1 MLAHIVGADCYE
13 EFKIVYENKIRIENN
28 AVYLWLSIVNRLL
41 VLVFSFYLLSETITG
56 DLIYLPVL
64 NVLCGTI
71 ICGVRLLKS
80 EKISKWITLCR
91 KQ

>member
-1 MLAHIVGADCYE
+1 MVGVDCYE
-13 EFKIVYENKIRIENN
+13 EFKMVYEKKLRIIDNN
-28 AVYLWLSIVNRLL
+28 VYLWITIVNRLL
-41 VLVFSFYLLSETITG
+41 VMVFSFYLLSQMITG

-64 NVLCGTI
+64 NILSGLV

-80 EKISKWITLCR
+80 EKISRWISLCR